1 LTMEIVRIAFIGIIA
16 GILVVTV
23 RQKQPEL
30 GMQVG
35 IVAGLIIFIYAISY
49 IVTAVDY
56 VKNIVSSYQ
65 IPIDGIT
72 VVLKIIGIAYICE
85 FAVHVLKDTGEQ
97 ALAAKVEI
105 AGRVFIVVMSLP
117 VLSSFMNMVIGLL
130 G

>member
-1 LTMEIVRIAFIGIIA
+1 MDIIRIAFIGIIA
-16 GILVVTV
+16 GVLVVTV

-35 IVAGLIIFIYAISY
+35 IVAGLIIFIYVLDY

-56 VKNIVSSYQ
+56 VKNIVSNYH

-72 VVLKIIGIAYICE
+72 IVLKIVGIAYICE
-85 FAVHVLKDTGEQ
+85 FAVHTLKDTGEN

-105 AGRVFIVVMSLP
+105 AGRVFIVVLSLP
-117 VLSSFMNMVIGLL
+117 VLSSFMNMVIGILE
-130 G
+130 

>member
-1 LTMEIVRIAFIGIIA
+1 MEILRIAFIGVVA
-16 GILVVTV
+16 GVLVVAV

-35 IVAGLIIFIYAISY
+35 IVAGLIIFIYVLGY

-56 VKNIVSSYQ
+56 VKELVSSYQ

-72 VVLKIIGIAYICE
+72 VVLKIVGIAYICE
-85 FAVHVLKDTGEQ
+85 FAVHVLKDTGEN

-105 AGRVFIVVMSLP
+105 AGRVFIVVLSLP
-117 VLSSFMNMVIGLL
+117 VLSSFMNMVIGML